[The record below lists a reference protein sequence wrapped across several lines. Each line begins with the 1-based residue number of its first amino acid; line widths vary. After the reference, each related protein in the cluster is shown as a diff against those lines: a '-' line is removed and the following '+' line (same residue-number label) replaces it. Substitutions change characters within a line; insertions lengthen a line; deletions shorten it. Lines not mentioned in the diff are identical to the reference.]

1 MYKLLIYLCLV
12 YHLFKNEKRLFMNFK
27 QLIFSKNSKNI
38 TNFIDTSDINI
49 NQLQVKFRFI
59 YNINNK
65 AKKILKN

>member
-1 MYKLLIYLCLV
+1 
-12 YHLFKNEKRLFMNFK
+12 MNFK

-38 TNFIDTSDINI
+38 TYFIDTSDINI